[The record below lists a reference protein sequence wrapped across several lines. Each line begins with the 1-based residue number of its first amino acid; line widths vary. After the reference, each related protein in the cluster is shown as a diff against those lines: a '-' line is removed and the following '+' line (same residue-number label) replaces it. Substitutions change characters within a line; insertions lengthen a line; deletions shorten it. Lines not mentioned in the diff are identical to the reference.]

1 MLVFLSFLIVSGMI
15 FMGIGGI
22 LALVYMFVQWLL
34 TGRGAMINKWKEQTG
49 FSTLEF
55 VERAVDEITGRT
67 PEPIRQ
73 KPIDEGFGTAAGCLA
88 ILVFV
93 PWHLFV
99 VPIWQAIFSSRKSR
113 LRNRVIDLPAEQY
126 FKLSEEYREWLQA

>member
-22 LALVYMFVQWLL
+22 LALVYMFMHWALS
-34 TGRGAMINKWKEQTG
+34 GRGAMINMWRERTG
-49 FSTLEF
+49 FHTLEF
-55 VERAVDEITGRT
+55 IERTVDEITGVT

-73 KPIDEGFGTAAGCLA
+73 KPTDEGFGAAAGCLA

-99 VPIWQAIFSSRKSR
+99 VPIWQAIFSSRKRR
-113 LRNRVIDLPAEQY
+113 LRNRVIDLPPEQY
-126 FKLSEEYREWLQA
+126 FQLSEEYREWLQA